1 MVISI
6 SRSFLFR
13 ICHLMKQLLR
23 CIFDRVFVNSSRR
36 YLEDFL
42 QRAATAA
49 PPGARVLDA
58 GAGDGRYRHLFLHT
72 HYEATDFAQVRK
84 RYLFERLDF
93 VSDLRHLPVADEGY
107 DQIICSQ
114 VLEHVNEPGWM
125 LEQLHR
131 VLKPGGTLW
140 LSTPLFFAEH
150 ETPHD
155 YFRYTQFGLRYLLEK
170 SGFEILQLEWL
181 EGYYGTLAY
190 QSLSA
195 ALVLPVLPRDYGG
208 GAAGWVAA
216 LLSLP
221 LKLLLALASIA
232 ASRLDL
238 RHKVTHVGLCKNY
251 AVVAR
256 KTG

>member
-1 MVISI
+1 MKLIL
-6 SRSFLFR
+6 RFLYN
-13 ICHLMKQLLR
+13 LL
-23 CIFDRVFVNSSRR
+23 FVNSSRR

-42 QRAATAA
+42 RRAAAAA

-72 HYEATDFAQVRK
+72 QYEATDFGQVHK
-84 RYLFERLDF
+84 HYVFERLDF
-93 VSDLRHLPVADEGY
+93 LSDLRHLPVAEDYY
-107 DQIICSQ
+107 DQVICSQ
-114 VLEHVNEPGWM
+114 VLEHINEPAQM
-125 LEQLHR
+125 LQQLHQ

-140 LSTPLFFAEH
+140 LSTPLFYAEH

-170 SGFEILQLEWL
+170 SGFDILQLEWL

-195 ALVLPVLPRDYGG
+195 ALALPVLPRHYGG
-208 GAAGWVAA
+208 GAIGWSAA
-216 LLSLP
+216 LLALP
-221 LKLLLALASIA
+221 LKPLLALASILA
-232 ASRLDL
+232 TYLDL

-251 AVVAR
+251 TVVAR
-256 KTG
+256 KSG

>member
-1 MVISI
+1 MKQFL
-6 SRSFLFR
+6 RFLF
-13 ICHLMKQLLR
+13 
-23 CIFDRVFVNSSRR
+23 DRLFINSSRR

-42 QRAATAA
+42 QRAAAAA
-49 PPGARVLDA
+49 PAGARVLDA

-72 HYEATDFAQVRK
+72 QYEATDFAQVHK
-84 RYLFERLDF
+84 YYVFERLDF
-93 VSDLRHLPVADEGY
+93 ISDLRHLPLAEKRY
-107 DQIICSQ
+107 DQVICSQ
-114 VLEHVNEPGWM
+114 VLEHINEPGWM

-195 ALVLPVLPRDYGG
+195 ALALPVLPRHYGS
-208 GAAGWVAA
+208 GAVGWVAA
-216 LLSLP
+216 LVALSLKP
-221 LKLLLALASIA
+221 LLALASIA
-232 ASRLDL
+232 ASYLDR
-238 RHKVTHVGLCKNY
+238 RHKATHVGLCKNY
-251 AVVAR
+251 TVVAR